1 MLHPTLIGELGV
13 ATALAGGTL
22 AYRAYS
28 KDAAALQA
36 TAGFLLI
43 TGFTRLGV
51 AIYLIGG
58 STFW

>member
-1 MLHPTLIGELGV
+1 VLHPTLIGELGV

-43 TGFTRLGV
+43 TAFTCLGV
-51 AIYLIGG
+51 VIYLIGG
-58 STFW
+58 SPF

>member
-1 MLHPTLIGELGV
+1 VLHPALIGELGV
-13 ATALAGGTL
+13 ATALVGETL

-28 KDAAALQA
+28 KDAAALQV

-43 TGFTRLGV
+43 TGFTCLGV

-58 STFW
+58 SPF

>member
-1 MLHPTLIGELGV
+1 VLHPSLIGELGM

-22 AYRAYS
+22 AYRVYS

-43 TGFTRLGV
+43 TGFTCLGV
-51 AIYLIGG
+51 AIYLIDG
-58 STFW
+58 SPF

>member
-1 MLHPTLIGELGV
+1 VLHPTLIGELGV

-22 AYRAYS
+22 AYSGCS

-43 TGFTRLGV
+43 TGFTCLGV
-51 AIYLIGG
+51 AIYLIGD
-58 STFW
+58 SPF